1 MTEDRRQ
8 KTEDREQ
15 KRQNRGQKIDKR
27 IYVGRGMKGGVS
39 SLIGF
44 LSSDFCRLF
53 SVLCLFLL
61 AALLVPLRLLADEEF
76 MGVGELK
83 PGMEGIGKTVFKGT
97 KVENFDVEV
106 LGVLKN
112 VWPRG
117 DLILIRLKGSFL
129 KETGVIAGM
138 SGSPIYIEGKLIG
151 ALAYGWS
158 FSKEAIAGV
167 TPIKDML
174 SVYVRVGKSSR
185 SWNQPLTVGSSQE
198 AISLKPLPSPL
209 TLSGFDPQVINEME
223 PTLNRL
229 GFLVTQGGG
238 GAALERKNVPLVPGS
253 AMGVPLIRGDLN
265 ATAIGTLTYRRGNK
279 ILAFGHPMF
288 FGGTTDLPLSGAYIY
303 TVLPSVERS
312 FKLGSATRT
321 VGRITQDRRAAIAGE
336 VGRFARMIPFEVKIK
351 RKGKEEDYKFEI
363 IHNRLLTP
371 VLLQGAASNV
381 ILTAARR
388 AGETSFSSS
397 LTIYLKGK
405 KPITFENSYSNPV
418 SVLPSVR
425 ELTKPL
431 KLLMGNA
438 FREVEVEK
446 VSLEVKIRE
455 VRKTAEIFGLRLN
468 KNKVRPGE
476 SFEVMVILK
485 PFEEALTIK
494 TIKLTVPRDTPDGE
508 LMITASDALTARR
521 EEEKRAPYKF
531 RPKNL
536 DRLIRLMEERNKNT
550 EVIIRL
556 ILPKGGAVIS
566 GEELPALPE
575 SVLAVMSTTPE
586 AGLGGITTT
595 TKMVEKK
602 LSTGWVISP
611 GTYSL
616 PLMVQNK
623 FGD

>member
-1 MTEDRRQ
+1 MTND
-8 KTEDREQ
+8 
-15 KRQNRGQKIDKR
+15 RGQKIDNR
-27 IYVGRGMKGGVS
+27 ISGGRGMMRGLS
-39 SLIGF
+39 SLFGF
-44 LSSDFCRLF
+44 LSSDLCRLTF
-53 SVLCLFLL
+53 VACLLL
-61 AALLVPLRLLADEEF
+61 LTVLLVPLRLLADNEF

-83 PGMEGIGKTVFKGT
+83 PGMEGVGKTVFKGT
-97 KVENFDVEV
+97 KVEDFDVEV

-117 DLILIRLKGSFL
+117 DLILIRLKGGFL

-138 SGSPIYIEGKLIG
+138 SGSPIYIKGKLIG

-174 SVYVRVGKSSR
+174 SVWDAAKDVRVGKSSL

-209 TLSGFDPQVINEME
+209 TLSGFDPRVINEME

-336 VGRFARMIPFEVKIK
+336 VGSFARMIPFEVKIK

-388 AGETSFSSS
+388 AGETSFSAS

-405 KPITFENSYSNPV
+405 KPITFENSYSDPA
-418 SVLPSVR
+418 SVLLSVR

-446 VSLEVKIRE
+446 VSLEVKIKE
-455 VRKTAEIFGLRLN
+455 IRKTAEIFGLRLN

-485 PFEEALTIK
+485 PFGEALTVK
-494 TIKLTVPRDTPDGE
+494 TIKLTVPRDTPAGE
-508 LMITASDALTARR
+508 LIITASDALTARR

-602 LSTGWVISP
+602 LPTGWVISP
-611 GTYSL
+611 GSYSL
-616 PLMVQNK
+616 PLVVESK
-623 FGD
+623 FGEGR

>member
-1 MTEDRRQ
+1 MTEDRG
-8 KTEDREQ
+8 Q
-15 KRQNRGQKIDKR
+15 KRQNRGQKTDKR
-27 IYVGRGMKGGVS
+27 IYAGREMKGGGS

-44 LSSDFCRLF
+44 LSSDLCRLS
-53 SVLCLFLL
+53 SVLCLLL
-61 AALLVPLRLLADEEF
+61 LSALLVPLRLWADDEF
-76 MGVGELK
+76 MGVGALK
-83 PGMEGIGKTVFKGT
+83 PGMTGIGKTVFKGT
-97 KVENFDVEV
+97 KIEDFEVEV

-112 VWPRG
+112 VWPKG
-117 DLILIRLKGSFL
+117 DLILIRLKGGPL

-138 SGSPIYIEGKLIG
+138 SGSPIYIKGKLIG

-174 SVYVRVGKSSR
+174 SVWDSAKDGRVGESSLAWNQSVPVRVG
-185 SWNQPLTVGSSQE
+185 NSQE

-229 GFLVTQGGG
+229 GFLVTQGGSG
-238 GAALERKNVPLVPGS
+238 VALERKNVPLVPGS

-303 TVLPSVERS
+303 TVMPSLERS

-336 VGRFARMIPFEVKIK
+336 VGSFARMIPFEVKIK

-446 VSLEVKIRE
+446 VSLDVKIRE
-455 VRKTAEIFGLRLN
+455 IRKTAEIFGLRLN

-476 SFEVMVILK
+476 SFEATVILK
-485 PFEEALTIK
+485 PFEKALTMK
-494 TIKLTVPRDTPDGE
+494 TIKLTVPRNTPDGE
-508 LMITASDALTARR
+508 LIITASDALSARR

-536 DRLIRLMEERNKNT
+536 DQLIRLMEERNKNT

-556 ILPKGGAVIS
+556 IQPKGGAVIA
-566 GEELPALPE
+566 GEELPDLPE

-586 AGLGGITTT
+586 AGLGGITRQ
-595 TKMVEKK
+595 
-602 LSTGWVISP
+602 SW
-611 GTYSL
+611 
-616 PLMVQNK
+616 
-623 FGD
+623 